1 MSKAQIEQLIKAIS
15 TLPPEK
21 MTEVYDFVLFLQAR
35 YGRPAPADTSDVWS
49 EEDIHDLIT
58 ATLAYA
64 DQTIWAEEET
74 DDAAR

>member
-1 MSKAQIEQLIKAIS
+1 MSKAQIAQIIKAIS

-21 MTEVYDFVLFLQAR
+21 VTEVYGFVLFLQAR
-35 YGRPAPADTSDVWS
+35 YGRSAPVDTSDVWS
-49 EEDIHDLIT
+49 EEDIHDLVT

-74 DDAAR
+74 DNVTG